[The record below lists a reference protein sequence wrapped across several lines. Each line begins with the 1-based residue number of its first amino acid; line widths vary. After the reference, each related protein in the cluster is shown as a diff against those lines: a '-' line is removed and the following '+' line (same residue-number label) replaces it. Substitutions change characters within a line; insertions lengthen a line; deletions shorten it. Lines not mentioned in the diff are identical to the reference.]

1 MQKFVKSA
9 ALAFLGTML
18 FQSVEASSLE
28 RNSGI
33 SVISKDSLSL
43 DKALPFDNEVTTGT
57 LSNGFQ
63 YFIRKNVEPKNRVT
77 MYLAIKVGSILET
90 ESQLGLAHFLEHM
103 NFNGLKHFPKNEL
116 VNYLQKAGVRFG
128 GDLNAYTGFDQT
140 VYQLPIASDD
150 PELLKNGLLVMRDWA
165 QEALL
170 TSEEIDKERGVIMEE
185 MRGGRGASQ
194 RMRDQYLPMLFNG
207 SRYANRLPIGT
218 EEVVTKSPYEELRKF
233 HREWYRPDLQALI
246 VVGDIDVAHI
256 EKEVKRLFSDMKTVP
271 NAPKRE
277 VYKVDLLNKN
287 QFMTVTDPEMT
298 ATVAQ
303 IMIKHPETKAKTVGD
318 YRQLLMRS
326 VYGQMLNARLG
337 EILQSANAPFLSAN
351 ANISGFLGGLDM
363 YGATVVAKP
372 NELERGFKSLVR
384 ELERVQKHGFT
395 KTEFDRAITIIQK
408 SNETSYTERS
418 KKKSEEY
425 VDRYLNYYLEDEPA
439 MSNEDSYQLT
449 KKLLPTLTLKEVEA
463 LGKQYYVDI
472 NRDILIM
479 APEKDKNSLPNESQV
494 NSWISQVEAENIA
507 AYEDK
512 TSDLPLLT
520 KQPQK
525 GSIVSSKNL
534 TEVNAKELILSN
546 GVKVILKPTTFKNDQ
561 ILIRSY
567 SPGGTSLYG
576 DNDYFSASYANT
588 LVNASGLGQ
597 LNSIEFRKYM
607 TGKNVS
613 IGTYIGELNEGV
625 SGRSDKEG
633 LKTAFELIYGFFTEP
648 RIDDDI
654 FQSIIARSISSMAN
668 QENDPNFVFRRD
680 MLKRLYNGNIRRTPI
695 TEANLK
701 KIDKNRALSI
711 FKERFADA
719 SDFTFV
725 ITGSFTE
732 DEIKPYLENYLA
744 ALPNLKRKEKG
755 KDLGLYEPKKGFKH
769 TTKKGQEQKVS
780 VVLSYNGDY
789 KYNDMENINMQALES
804 VLTFRL
810 LERLR
815 ENEGGVYGTGA
826 NVSYSKFPKDRYT
839 VQIAFGTAVDKYQSL
854 IKSALEEVEKIKKN
868 GPTQEDLDKFKIEQK
883 RQMEL
888 IVKENSFWGG
898 YILDRYQLQ
907 KPVEDPDKVLKELE
921 KVTIKSVQ
929 KVANK
934 YLKEDR
940 LFEFIL
946 LPDEVK

>member
-18 FQSVEASSLE
+18 FQSAEASSLE
-28 RNSGI
+28 KNNGTY
-33 SVISKDSLSL
+33 VMPKDSLSL
-43 DKALPFDNEVTTGT
+43 EKALPFDNEVKTGT
-57 LSNGFQ
+57 LPNGFQ

-77 MYLAIKVGSILET
+77 MYLAFKVGSILET

-150 PELLKNGLLVMRDWA
+150 PELLKNGLQVMRDWA
-165 QEALL
+165 QDALL
-170 TSEEIDKERGVIMEE
+170 TSEEIDKERGVILEE
-185 MRGGRGASQ
+185 MRGGRGAHQ
-194 RMRDQYLPMLFNG
+194 RMRDQYFPMVFNG

-218 EEVVTKSPYEELRKF
+218 EPIVSNFPYEELRKF
-233 HREWYRPDLQALI
+233 HRDWYRPDLQSLI
-246 VVGDIDVAHI
+246 VVGDIDEAYI
-256 EKEVKRLFSDMKTVP
+256 EKEIKRLFSDMRTTP

-287 QFMTVTDPEMT
+287 QFMVVTDPEMT

-303 IMIKHPETKAKTVGD
+303 IMIKHPEMKAKTIGD

-337 EILQSANAPFLSAN
+337 ELLQSANTPFLRAHVS
-351 ANISGFLGGLDM
+351 ISGFLGGLDM
-363 YGATVVAKP
+363 YGATVMAKP
-372 NELERGFKSLVR
+372 NELEKGFKSLVR
-384 ELERVQKHGFT
+384 ELERIKKHGFT
-395 KTEFDRAITIIQK
+395 KTEFDRVITSIQK
-408 SNETSYTERS
+408 SNETSYTERD
-418 KKKSEEY
+418 KKTSGEY
-425 VDRYLNYYLEDEPA
+425 VDRYLNYYLEGQPA

-449 KKLLPTLTLKEVEA
+449 KKLLPTLTLKEVED
-463 LGKQYYVDI
+463 LGRHYYADI

-494 NSWISQVEAENIA
+494 NKWISEVESEAIA

-512 TSDLPLLT
+512 VSDLPLLA

-525 GSIVSSKNL
+525 GSIVSSKEL
-534 TEVNAKELILSN
+534 ADVKAKELTLSN
-546 GVKVILKPTTFKNDQ
+546 GVKVVLKPTIFKNDQ
-561 ILIRSY
+561 ILISSY
-567 SPGGTSLYG
+567 SPGGISLYG
-576 DNDYFSASYANT
+576 DNDYFSASYASS
-588 LVNASGLGQ
+588 LVNTSGLGQ
-597 LNSIEFRKYM
+597 LNSVELTKYM
-607 TGKNVS
+607 TGKDVS
-613 IGTYIGELNEGV
+613 MSAYIGELSEGI
-625 SGRSDKEG
+625 SGQSDKEG
-633 LKTAFELIYGFFTEP
+633 LKTAFELIYAFFTEP
-648 RIDDDI
+648 RIDDDV

-668 QENDPNFVFRRD
+668 QENDPNFVFQRD
-680 MLKRLYNGNIRRTPI
+680 MLKRLYNGSIRRTPI

-701 KIDKNRALSI
+701 KVDKNRALSI
-711 FKERFADA
+711 FKDRFADA

-732 DEIKPYLENYLA
+732 EEIKPYLEDYLA
-744 ALPNLKRKEKG
+744 ALPNLKRNEKG

-769 TTKKGQEQKVS
+769 TTKKGKEEKVS
-780 VVLSYNGDY
+780 VILSYIGDY

-804 VLTFRL
+804 VLTLRL

-815 ENEGGVYGTGA
+815 EEEGGVYGTGA
-826 NVSYSKFPKDRYT
+826 NVSYSKFPKNRYS
-839 VQIAFGTAVDKYQSL
+839 VEVSFGTAVDKYQSL
-854 IKSALEEVEKIKKN
+854 IKSAFEEIEKIKKN
-868 GPTQEDLDKFKIEQK
+868 GPTQEDLDKFKIEQE

-888 IVKENSFWGG
+888 IVKENSFWSR
-898 YILDRYQLQ
+898 YILDGYQLQ
-907 KPVEDPDKVLKELE
+907 KPLREPNKYLEDLK
-921 KVTIKSVQ
+921 KVTSKSVQ

-934 YLKEDR
+934 YLKQNS

-946 LPDEVK
+946 LPDNVK